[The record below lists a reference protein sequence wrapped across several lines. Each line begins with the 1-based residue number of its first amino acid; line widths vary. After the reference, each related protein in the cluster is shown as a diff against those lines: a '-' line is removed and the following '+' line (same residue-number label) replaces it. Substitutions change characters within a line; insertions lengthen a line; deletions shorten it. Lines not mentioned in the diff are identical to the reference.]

1 MRKILAFALVSL
13 LLWSCDRS
21 DPDKRASIRID
32 GQTEYNLSDK
42 ADAISINVVCNSS
55 WSYDLGGADWLKE
68 SKRGDSFLL
77 LTLAENKTTE
87 ERTATVKFQAP
98 ASGTARAEA
107 TVTVKQA
114 GKEVPVTLE
123 LSDYGPI
130 TVPAISTVPV
140 SITVKSS
147 CEQWEYDIEGAPA
160 WIKAGKSDGALSL
173 EIAEN
178 KVDEDRKATISFYAP
193 TKQAAKAECH
203 VSLKQEAAATPDT
216 PEDLSVSGTAN
227 SYLIGHSGYY
237 CFDATVRG
245 NGKAVEGLSE
255 PAGIT
260 AEGASLVWQSQP
272 GMISKVT
279 YKDGK
284 ISFRVSDKTGN
295 AVIAAVDA
303 DGNIAW
309 SWHIWYPKAAPKG
322 LGSSTGAVVMEYNLG
337 ALSADHTS
345 LDSYGL
351 LYQWG
356 RKDPFPGS
364 PVMNGGNITMKNV
377 SVYGIDGEE
386 VEITHVDAL
395 GSEISGSHLAYSVA
409 HPTVCIGNRLQYVDG
424 CRDWL
429 PASEGNAS
437 LWGNPEGNK
446 RQESEYPNVGSKSY
460 YDPCPVG
467 WRVPPIATF
476 RPFTKTG
483 GMAWATGTTDDFS
496 WGDLGGATTT
506 AVVDFN
512 GDGLYSLDDWTDG
525 WHIYLDKENGVH
537 TYFPATTRYDG
548 QYAMFMGSMVG
559 IWGNYWTNSTDGSTG
574 GLAQAFSFGL
584 KDYNN
589 PNYSITISPLSS
601 GSRADAYAVRCIKE

>member
-147 CEQWEYDIEGAPA
+147 CGQWEYDIEGAPA

-227 SYLIGHSGYY
+227 SYLIAHSGYY

-337 ALSADHTS
+337 ALTKAVEKTGDILGIPDYSVKVFLTILHTQV
-345 LDSYGL
+345 SYGDHPD
-351 LYQWG
+351 
-356 RKDPFPGS
+356 KF
-364 PVMNGGNITMKNV
+364 GGF
-377 SVYGIDGEE
+377 DGEE
-386 VEITHVDAL
+386 LDMSKL
-395 GSEISGSHLAYSVA
+395 GDRIKAIKWCIDTQISLFKEKAT
-409 HPTVCIGNRLQYVDG
+409 PTSFSAASIGLR
-424 CRDWL
+424 
-429 PASEGNAS
+429 
-437 LWGNPEGNK
+437 
-446 RQESEYPNVGSKSY
+446 KS
-460 YDPCPVG
+460 
-467 WRVPPIATF
+467 
-476 RPFTKTG
+476 
-483 GMAWATGTTDDFS
+483 
-496 WGDLGGATTT
+496 
-506 AVVDFN
+506 
-512 GDGLYSLDDWTDG
+512 
-525 WHIYLDKENGVH
+525 
-537 TYFPATTRYDG
+537 
-548 QYAMFMGSMVG
+548 
-559 IWGNYWTNSTDGSTG
+559 
-574 GLAQAFSFGL
+574 
-584 KDYNN
+584 
-589 PNYSITISPLSS
+589 
-601 GSRADAYAVRCIKE
+601 